1 MKTGVLER
9 VLTRRYG
16 PAITC
21 QMDGREA
28 RCWKPDEW
36 DYDAVLYVGM
46 QWHGRL
52 GTRFASLK
60 EIYGDA
66 CGGYLKK
73 NLLKVALL
81 LPRKIYGVWR
91 IDDLHK
97 LPPIR
102 LALELD
108 PSIVFFMDS
117 ANVWYYGHKAGELY
131 VFDTQTDE
139 LDSLGPIER
148 VLETLM
154 DQWEVA

>member
-1 MKTGVLER
+1 
-9 VLTRRYG
+9 
-16 PAITC
+16 
-21 QMDGREA
+21 MDGREA

-102 LALELD
+102 RALELD